1 MRTRK
6 LVRFALLATVL
17 SIGVSPVRA
26 ADVVTGHHFIDA
38 AAMKPSKF
46 NFATTYAIQAG
57 ELRNIATAPACF
69 STGVNLPDG
78 MTIKRVLV
86 TFASDT
92 MTVSVASLIR
102 KPLVSLGGD
111 NSEDIASDFLMS
123 NVATRRTVDLPF
135 SGASSVVDNRHYSYG
150 FGICLGGAETSKFYS
165 ARITYSNQPP
175 LD

>member
-57 ELRNIATAPACF
+57 ELRNIATVAELIVRSAALRPE
-69 STGVNLPDG
+69 SRGLKKLDG
-78 MTIKRVLV
+78 SCSESKMTLR
-86 TFASDT
+86 AYGH
-92 MTVSVASLIR
+92 R
-102 KPLVSLGGD
+102 WRP
-111 NSEDIASDFLMS
+111 EFLTS
-123 NVATRRTVDLPF
+123 SWRLSSR
-135 SGASSVVDNRHYSYG
+135 SGLSRQNRSSKTAGSCTPNRP
-150 FGICLGGAETSKFYS
+150 T
-165 ARITYSNQPP
+165 
-175 LD
+175 